1 MEPFYGFPASALQ
14 KVITGP
20 GFSWV
25 IFWARNVEALKE
37 AASKPHTFR
46 EVLLDAF
53 YTLMLSHV
61 LVPPQGCDNPPVV
74 AHGHHTQVIALFG
87 IKKDEVVY
95 KCDEGYTLV
104 GEDRLFC
111 RSSRWSPAAPRC
123 KGNSSSFFR
132 AKWVE
137 LS

>member
-1 MEPFYGFPASALQ
+1 MEPFYGSPASALQ
-14 KVITGP
+14 KGSTGS

-25 IFWARNVEALKE
+25 ILWARNVEALKE

-61 LVPPQGCDNPPVV
+61 LAPPQGCDNPPVV
-74 AHGHHTQVIALFG
+74 AHGHHTQIITLFG
-87 IKKDEVVY
+87 MKKDEVVY

-111 RSSRWSPAAPRC
+111 HYSRWSPAAPRC

-132 AKWVE
+132 AK
-137 LS
+137 